1 MFITLRL
8 TFRLGEKSLGTN
20 LMSTGWKVSTH
31 SLSPR
36 TRPPAVAQESQDGRK
51 PGNLL
56 LKKRRQDSENQANK
70 MRWAWDEMCVWPVK
84 SLEVKWLVHII
95 RTSRLWETIKAAAL

>member
-36 TRPPAVAQESQDGRK
+36 TRPPAVAQESQDRRK
-51 PGNLL
+51 P
-56 LKKRRQDSENQANK
+56 SQA
-70 MRWAWDEMCVWPVK
+70 RVK
-84 SLEVKWLVHII
+84 D
-95 RTSRLWETIKAAAL
+95 WEFAPEKEKAGQ

>member
-1 MFITLRL
+1 M
-8 TFRLGEKSLGTN
+8 
-20 LMSTGWKVSTH
+20 
-31 SLSPR
+31 
-36 TRPPAVAQESQDGRK
+36 
-51 PGNLL
+51 L
-56 LKKRRQDSENQANK
+56 LKKRRQDSESQANK

>member
-8 TFRLGEKSLGTN
+8 TFRLGEMSLGTN
-20 LMSTGWKVSTH
+20 LMSTGWKVSIH

-51 PGNLL
+51 P
-56 LKKRRQDSENQANK
+56 SQA
-70 MRWAWDEMCVWPVK
+70 RVK
-84 SLEVKWLVHII
+84 D
-95 RTSRLWETIKAAAL
+95 WEFSPEKEKAGP